1 MCPHPSSWD
10 ALGRRGKMVPV
21 HRCPMAWTWAL
32 VNSQQYASFFHLWGC
47 RYWGASC
54 HNIGQRGCVSRWW
67 SCLMVQLFPEGLQRS
82 LHKRRSHGADPSS
95 IAAISGK
102 SLPGSPCSMSL
113 GPELA
118 SSQTWPSVHYPGF
131 WLYAWLWVLEPELLT
146 YFSIQ
151 NSFPYLPVSQSHC
164 HSQKT
169 TCVPPLPGSLP
180 NFSFYL
186 CSYSRSASR
195 TPQQLWLKPG
205 KPRIRH

>member
-32 VNSQQYASFFHLWGC
+32 VNSKQYASFFHLWGC
-47 RYWGASC
+47 RYWEASC

-95 IAAISGK
+95 TAAISGK

-118 SSQTWPSVHYPGF
+118 SSQTWDLVSITLVFDSMPGF
-131 WLYAWLWVLEPELLT
+131 ECWNLSCLHIFPSRIPFLTFLSLNPIAIVKRPPVCHLFQEAFPIFPFICVL
-146 YFSIQ
+146 IAGV
-151 NSFPYLPVSQSHC
+151 PVEHLSNC
-164 HSQKT
+164 
-169 TCVPPLPGSLP
+169 G
-180 NFSFYL
+180 
-186 CSYSRSASR
+186 
-195 TPQQLWLKPG
+195 
-205 KPRIRH
+205 